1 MSGVGSK
8 FDRDNR
14 SPSPS
19 ERSRFERTDS
29 PPREREKDARPRGNG
44 NPKYDQNGHDGGKGD
59 LPARSRDMFDS

>member
-19 ERSRFERTDS
+19 ERSRFERTNS
-29 PPREREKDARPRGNG
+29 PPREREKDARPRGDG
-44 NPKYDQNGHDGGKGD
+44 NQNYDQNGHDGGKGD